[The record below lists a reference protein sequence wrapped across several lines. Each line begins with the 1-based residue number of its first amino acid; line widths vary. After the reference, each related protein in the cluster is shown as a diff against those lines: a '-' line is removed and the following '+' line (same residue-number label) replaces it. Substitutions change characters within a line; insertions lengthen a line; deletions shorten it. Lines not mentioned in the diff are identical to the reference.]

1 MSNWT
6 GESRRLKRKRRLT
19 EDDVSRLSFLLIENF
34 DKIREDFKKISNKNQ
49 EIGQPKIKIRK
60 CETSDDHVSTSSAE
74 ASSLLHKRHTAGAEE
89 NTNENKNDNFI
100 NENYTNSVDQT
111 IVEEESS
118 TLNKVEDSGSSELLT
133 SDKIE
138 KNILENLKLRRTDSA
153 ITNST
158 STSRKRKLSERE
170 NDTQISE
177 SSYKIKKSKSL
188 TSLGAENWGKS
199 MNEKMERRRQF
210 ST

>member
-60 CETSDDHVSTSSAE
+60 WETSDDHVSRSSTE
-74 ASSLLHKRHTAGAEE
+74 APSLLHKRHTTGIEE

-100 NENYTNSVDQT
+100 NENYTNSVDLNQT
-111 IVEEESS
+111 IVEETST

-138 KNILENLKLRRTDSA
+138 KNILENSKLLRTDSA
-153 ITNST
+153 ITNSA

-170 NDTQISE
+170 NDTQTNRQLSE
-177 SSYKIKKSKSL
+177 SSYKIKKCKSL
-188 TSLGAENWGKS
+188 TSLGAGTLTS
-199 MNEKMERRRQF
+199 
-210 ST
+210 